1 MKIILFLFML
11 LPAIPAVTQNCN
23 EAQLLQKTG
32 NWKKGMPGSKG
43 GTVTDIQNA
52 KKILEAVHNMI
63 KSGYTPKGLEA
74 GYQEAFLAVD
84 PATPVNG
91 YYYSIIPLNYYCD
104 GINLKTAHE
113 SSSWFQVAANFFDVE
128 IFSTPDLSQ
137 LSSGTGY
144 HYIRD
149 IPAEKES
156 IFIFPETDV
165 SLGFG
170 LKGKSYRWLV
180 TYDKKLPFSFVSRK
194 EFLET
199 RKKILANSQLQ
210 AAAGIKDLLA
220 QNEMEKKFKE
230 TEYKSDSENLNKYL
244 RMGYAVIKERYEK
257 QQADLA
263 KNYAPAF
270 AKIEA
275 ALQKPAAE
283 LDQLSIVKTDPHD
296 PLSYLFTE
304 DSDPFGEVLIKPN
317 PGYFNKKLPR
327 SYPQFFFITLT
338 GNQKEPIAAR
348 FTADIQQALLFP
360 ALKTMLG
367 KAPGNKVVKNKSMGK
382 TLMP

>member
-1 MKIILFLFML
+1 MKLILFLSLL
-11 LPAIPAVTQNCN
+11 LPAMPALTQSCN
-23 EAQLLQKTG
+23 EALLLQKTG
-32 NWKKGMPGSKG
+32 TWKKGMPGSRG
-43 GTVTDIQNA
+43 GTVAEIQKE
-52 KKILEAVHNMI
+52 KKTLEAIHNMV
-63 KSGYTPKGLEA
+63 KSGYTPMGLEA
-74 GYQEAFLAVD
+74 GYQEAFLAAD

-104 GINLKTAHE
+104 GYALKTAHE
-113 SSSWFQVAANFFDVE
+113 SSSWFQVAANFFDAE

-149 IPAEKES
+149 LPAEKEG
-156 IFIFPETDV
+156 IFIFPETDA

-170 LKGKSYRWLV
+170 LKGKTYRWLV
-180 TYDKKLPFSFVSRK
+180 TYDKQLPFSLVTRK

-199 RKKILANSQLQ
+199 RKKILANSQVQ
-210 AAAGIKDLLA
+210 TAAGIKDLLS
-220 QNEMEKKFKE
+220 QKEIEKKFKE
-230 TEYKSDSENLNKYL
+230 TEYKSAPEKLNKYL
-244 RMGYAVIKERYEK
+244 RMDYGVIKERYEK

-275 ALQKPAAE
+275 ALQAPAAE
-283 LDQLSIVKTDPHD
+283 MAQPAIVKSDPHD
-296 PLSYLFTE
+296 PLSYLFTD

-327 SYPQFFFITLT
+327 SYPQFFLITLT
-338 GNQKEPIAAR
+338 GNQKEPVAAKFIAG
-348 FTADIQQALLFP
+348 IQQALLFP
-360 ALKTMLG
+360 ALKAMLG
-367 KAPGNKVVKNKSMGK
+367 KAPGNSAVQTGTSAKS
-382 TLMP
+382 LIP